1 MSRRGPGHTEGEQ
14 ASGGQ
19 GHANRQRQGAPH
31 GTPANVLAERQ
42 NASRQHHAADIPGV
56 APQPKCLPAAKAR
69 NGSKNNSRRDVN
81 RGHLPT
87 PPFGQNQLATSPT
100 TLLNAPL
107 ATKDTPAPTSAPTPA
122 PTSAPTGPPTAN
134 PISPPAQ
141 APPSA
146 APQLMAVSPAASTA
160 ASPALPVC

>member
-1 MSRRGPGHTEGEQ
+1 MPPRGPGHTEGKQ
-14 ASGGQ
+14 AGGGQ

-81 RGHLPT
+81 CGHLPT

-107 ATKDTPAPTSAPTPA
+107 ATKNTPA

-146 APQLMAVSPAASTA
+146 APQLIAVSPAASTA